1 MIPTNAD
8 EAREIAKGY
17 VRDLLARG
25 YSAEQANA
33 EACSGFSG
41 PGQAGYEI
49 RHGKITVPALGQPK
63 WTFSFAQL
71 ATEIEQGNGQM
82 MLF

>member
-1 MIPTNAD
+1 MMPTNTD
-8 EAREIAKGY
+8 EAREIATGY

-25 YSAEQANA
+25 YSPA
-33 EACSGFSG
+33 EAAKEIHMGYGG
-41 PGQAGYEI
+41 PAEAGWTI
-49 RHGKITVPALGQPK
+49 AHGKITVPGLGQPK